1 MPMVD
6 SIVPLVNL
14 PLSVYLHIGLFS
26 RRAERLF
33 LLQLTRQLYFA
44 LRHLLYR
51 NIEVGAAAAKVV
63 HSLACNVQLRP
74 MVQSLQFSDPSASIP
89 PRLWTLVF
97 PTLENLEVL
106 SIAYDIPLPG
116 PALSYVTFR
125 LTALECFSNV
135 THEWMDL
142 IRSQPGLEEL
152 ILRSSFTGDAPNP
165 YQLPRL
171 RRICAGPTEVSKFAR
186 LHDLQD
192 VWFLHDT
199 TIGSG
204 RPSLSSSDLRNF
216 SVSPSRLCTL
226 RISTPDFLRLVDV
239 APNVVSMLIHLALD
253 EDMTWSD
260 FLLKS
265 NTGGLVASTFGQ
277 AATALDRRFFYLR
290 SIVLVCSQ
298 SIENRHHR
306 PLLVCKN
313 AKCFATVLAGNCTA
327 VKLEAFR
334 FYASDGYAIW
344 TDWGGE
350 REELAYWDTKDADE
364 ISFESEYANFF

>member
-1 MPMVD
+1 MSRPA
-6 SIVPLVNL
+6 VPQITSTKREA
-14 PLSVYLHIGLFS
+14 PLSRGV
-26 RRAERLF
+26 
-33 LLQLTRQLYFA
+33 
-44 LRHLLYR
+44 
-51 NIEVGAAAAKVV
+51 AAKKARGDKLTELRTRALQAARTKNGQG
-63 HSLACNVQLRP
+63 LAAIRNTPTIKHGSRLS
-74 MVQSLQFSDPSASIP
+74 VQSLQFSDPSASIP